1 MRLQPATILALLICS
16 SAPAIGAS
24 RDWSVI
30 VDAFD
35 RVYKP
40 HPECAGN
47 NPGLS
52 EMACSNF
59 RSRALKRFQHEWD
72 ANAFWR
78 DGRFVENEAASR
90 RVNSELP
97 RPIKRSGAPKP

>member
-1 MRLQPATILALLICS
+1 MRLHAATLLGLLICS
-16 SAPAIGAS
+16 SASAIGAS

-30 VDAFD
+30 VGAFD
-35 RVYKP
+35 RIYQP
-40 HPECAGN
+40 PPECAGS
-47 NPGLS
+47 NPQPS
-52 EMACSNF
+52 EVACSNF
-59 RSRALKRFQHEWD
+59 RARALKRFQHEWD

-97 RPIKRSGAPKP
+97 LPIKKSVTPKP